1 MTENEI
7 SYKVRGIVFEIH
19 KKLGPGL
26 FESVYEEIMYL
37 EIQKAGMKVEKQ
49 VPLPVIWDNLR
60 LDRGYRIDLLIEN
73 KVIIEIKSIENI
85 APVHYKQLATYV
97 KLSNLKLGLLVN
109 FFENDIKNG
118 IKRYINGIL

>member
-7 SYKVRGIVFEIH
+7 SYKIRGIVFEIH

-60 LDRGYRIDLLIEN
+60 LDKGYRIDLLIEN

-97 KLSNLKLGLLVN
+97 KLSGLKLGLLVN

>member
-7 SYKVRGIVFEIH
+7 SYKIRGIVFEIH

-26 FESVYEEIMYL
+26 FESVYEEIMYH

-97 KLSNLKLGLLVN
+97 KLSGLKLGLLVN

>member
-97 KLSNLKLGLLVN
+97 KLSGLKLGLLVN